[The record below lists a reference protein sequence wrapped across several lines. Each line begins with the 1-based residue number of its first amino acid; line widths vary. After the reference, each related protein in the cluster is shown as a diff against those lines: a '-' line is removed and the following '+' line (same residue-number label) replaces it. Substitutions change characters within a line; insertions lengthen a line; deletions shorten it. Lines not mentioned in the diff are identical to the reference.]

1 MKPIIVIKRDTVRR
15 KEFDEKRIISAVEA
29 AMKDINYKDSK
40 LAENVSKTVE
50 SSLRS
55 DNLYEVSILEI
66 EDRVIQTLEELAPAV
81 AKSYTEFRDLRTIER
96 EKDGELMQAIKALGI
111 STNRDN
117 ANVGNNFSSKLLN
130 IASAAN
136 KRYNLLMMPAKLRN
150 LFERGDLYFHDL

>member
-55 DNLYEVSILEI
+55 DN
-66 EDRVIQTLEELAPAV
+66 
-81 AKSYTEFRDLRTIER
+81 
-96 EKDGELMQAIKALGI
+96 
-111 STNRDN
+111 
-117 ANVGNNFSSKLLN
+117 
-130 IASAAN
+130 
-136 KRYNLLMMPAKLRN
+136 
-150 LFERGDLYFHDL
+150 